1 MFWKDKCNKCD
12 RDNFRGNRKMILYDN
27 LSTEE
32 SVTIS
37 TDKNKP
43 YIINMEQAKKEFKSD
58 TGRNMGNSIEINSIQ
73 LKKEG

>member
-1 MFWKDKCNKCD
+1 
-12 RDNFRGNRKMILYDN
+12 MILYDN

-43 YIINMEQAKKEFKSD
+43 YIINMEQAKKEFEKV
-58 TGRNMGNSIEINSIQ
+58 IQEEIWEIQ
-73 LKKEG
+73 LR